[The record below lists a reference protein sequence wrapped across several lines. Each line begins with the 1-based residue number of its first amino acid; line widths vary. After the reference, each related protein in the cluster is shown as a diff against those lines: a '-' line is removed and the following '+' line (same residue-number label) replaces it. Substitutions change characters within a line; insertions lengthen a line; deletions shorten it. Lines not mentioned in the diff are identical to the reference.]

1 MNVVIIIAE
10 NVVKRRLKVAL
21 WLVHASPPLA
31 LSYCA
36 ALDDVHQEIVNIDEA
51 VPAAKRTQSKSL
63 LRRWSLAD
71 DPIPNA
77 LSAEE
82 LRKKRYQNATA
93 FLVLL
98 QASS

>member
-1 MNVVIIIAE
+1 M
-10 NVVKRRLKVAL
+10 AL

-31 LSYCA
+31 LGA

-51 VPAAKRTQSKSL
+51 VPAAKRTQSKSS
-63 LRRWSLAD
+63 LRRWSD
-71 DPIPNA
+71 DPISNA
-77 LSAEE
+77 LSPELEE